1 MTTSWLRHLLLLI
14 ITLPLL
20 AGCKQTPIH
29 YPDANVERPPE
40 IGAPF
45 VAGTFFSLKKY
56 GYQQREFFFRG
67 EAKSYANVSAMTADG
82 KWDVKPVDAALYK
95 SRMLVYRPIN
105 PADFNGTVLVEWLN
119 VTAGVDTAPDW
130 IMLHNEI
137 LRRGYAWVG
146 VSAQRV
152 GVEGGKSA
160 LPSPLGF
167 SIPLKLI
174 EPFRYFSLKHPGD
187 SFSYDIYTQAARAVR
202 YPTGIAPLGDL
213 QVKKMI
219 AVGESQSAARLMTY
233 VDAFGKDNDVF
244 DGYFI
249 HSRLGDIPDF
259 GGASAPL
266 SESPQTY
273 IPTAPVV
280 TVRDDLGKPVMNIQT
295 ETDVMRLGTY
305 ADRQDDTDT
314 YRLWEMAGTAHADDY
329 TIARGMLDQGSVASA
344 KILITNKPMFALP
357 ACPDPV
363 NSAPQHH
370 FIAEAA
376 LYALN
381 AWVTDGVAPPVF
393 PRLALNAAEDGFDV
407 DAEGNVLGG
416 VRSPYVDV
424 PTARLSGL
432 NSSVQDGSGMCFL
445 FGETR
450 MLDGATLQSLYPDH
464 ESYVTAVTQSVAQ
477 NEASGALMPEDGD
490 RIIQAAQAS
499 DIPPQAP

>member
-1 MTTSWLRHLLLLI
+1 MTTSWWRHLLLLI
-14 ITLPLL
+14 IALPLL
-20 AGCKQTPIH
+20 AACKQTGIH
-29 YPDANVERPPE
+29 YPDANVEHPPK

-56 GYQQREFFFRG
+56 GYEQKEFFFRG
-67 EAKSYANVSAMTADG
+67 EAKSYANVSAFTADG
-82 KWDVKPVDAALYK
+82 KWDVEPVDSAIYK

-119 VTAGVDTAPDW
+119 VTAGLDTAPDW

-152 GVEGGKSA
+152 GIEGGKSA
-160 LPSPLGF
+160 LSSPLGF
-167 SIPLKLI
+167 SISLKLI
-174 EPFRYFSLKHPGD
+174 EPLRYFSLKHPGD
-187 SFSYDIYTQAARAVR
+187 SFSYDIYSQAARAVR

-213 QVKKMI
+213 QVKKVI

-233 VDAFGKDNDVF
+233 VDAFGKDNDLF

-266 SESPQTY
+266 SESPQAY

-280 TVRDDLGKPVMNIQT
+280 KVRDDLGKPVMNIQT
-295 ETDVMRLGTY
+295 ETDVMQLGTY

-329 TIARGMLDQGSVASA
+329 TIARGMLDQGGVAA
-344 KILITNKPMFALP
+344 ANIFITNKPMFALP

-370 FIAEAA
+370 YIAEAA
-376 LYALN
+376 LAALN
-381 AWVTDGVAPPVF
+381 TWVVDGVAPSIF
-393 PRLALNAAEDGFDV
+393 PRLAVNSAGDGFDV

-424 PTARLSGL
+424 PVARFSGL
-432 NSSVQDGSGMCFL
+432 NSSVQTGSGMCFL
-445 FGETR
+445 FGTTQL
-450 MLDGATLQSLYPDH
+450 LDAATLQSLYPDH
-464 ESYVTAVTQSVAQ
+464 AAYVAAVTQSVAQ
-477 NEASGALMPEDGD
+477 NEANGSLMPEDGD

-499 DIPPQAP
+499 DAP